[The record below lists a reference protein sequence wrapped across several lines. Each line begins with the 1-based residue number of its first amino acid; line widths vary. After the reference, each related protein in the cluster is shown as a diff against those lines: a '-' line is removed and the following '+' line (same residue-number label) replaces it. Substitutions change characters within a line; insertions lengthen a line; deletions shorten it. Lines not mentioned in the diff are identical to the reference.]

1 MIQKLCR
8 SVGTGAVEGGA
19 GLRRAGLAG
28 VLIGFVRELQRH
40 TFPISV

>member
-8 SVGTGAVEGGA
+8 SIDTRAVEGGA
-19 GLRRAGLAG
+19 GLSRAGLAG